1 MKELKHANKKL
12 NAQITT
18 LRNEIEQKTSEL
30 TLKNLTKI
38 KELTTACE
46 QKGKELENKANENS
60 QLRREVARLN
70 LKVGNLESKMKDI
83 FKTHCN
89 SSSRRK
95 SMNKLTLAKRQ
106 ELTRREKKWN
116 PSTLLTDN

>member
-1 MKELKHANKKL
+1 MRELKNANKKL

-38 KELTTACE
+38 KELTNACE
-46 QKGKELENKANENS
+46 QKSKALETKTNENS
-60 QLRREVARLN
+60 QLKREVSRLN

-83 FKTHCN
+83 FRTHHSN
-89 SSSRRK
+89 SRRK
-95 SMNKLTLAKRQ
+95 SINKLALAKRQ
-106 ELTRREKKWN
+106 ELAQREKKWN

>member
-1 MKELKHANKKL
+1 MKELKNANKKL

-38 KELTTACE
+38 KELTNACE

-60 QLRREVARLN
+60 QLKREVSRLN
-70 LKVGNLESKMKDI
+70 LKVANLESKMKDM
-83 FKTHCN
+83 FRTHSN
-89 SSSRRK
+89 SRRK
-95 SMNKLTLAKRQ
+95 SINKLSLAKRQ

-116 PSTLLTDN
+116 PSTLLTDD